1 MNAAQLPGRNNYI
14 DCLRGIAAISIVFI
28 HTCFWSGESYVPEFM
43 QSLSLAID
51 VPFFFFLSG
60 WASTYVNSFEKN
72 IVSLLGTYKKY
83 VMFFPFYMMAL
94 LVVGVFSGRFTGLTL
109 SNLYANLFFIR
120 IENSTLPV
128 VMSSMWFMP
137 VYLTV
142 VPIGC
147 VVTKKLLSRDTPL
160 GGGGVTCLLVTG
172 LGLLYSYWTGSFF
185 CLNSVT
191 LFYLLFYFLGIAC
204 RDVCIKRLKTV
215 IIFSL
220 ADVGL
225 MKLIGVYFGWDVSN
239 MQGMKFPPNIIYLLY
254 SLLWICVVLWGK
266 SKLWEISAD
275 NVLCKIGRSAILFY
289 FCQGI
294 SSSLLSFIVPKITM
308 GWGIKLPIA
317 FVINLTGTVILVIM
331 LDWFFRFEK
340 CLAAKLRDTVSGIL
354 ELHRK

>member
-1 MNAAQLPGRNNYI
+1 
-14 DCLRGIAAISIVFI
+14 
-28 HTCFWSGESYVPEFM
+28 
-43 QSLSLAID
+43 
-51 VPFFFFLSG
+51 
-60 WASTYVNSFEKN
+60 
-72 IVSLLGTYKKY
+72 
-83 VMFFPFYMMAL
+83 MFFPIYMMAL

-137 VYLTV
+137 VYLTA

-147 VVTKKLLSRDTPL
+147 VATKKLISMDTPW
-160 GGGGVTCLLVTG
+160 GRVICLLITG
-172 LGLLYSYWTGSFF
+172 LGLLYSYQTGYFF
-185 CLNSVT
+185 SLNSVT
-191 LFYLLFYFLGIAC
+191 LFYLFFYFLGIAC

-215 IIFSL
+215 IIFFL
-220 ADVGL
+220 ADVGV
-225 MKLIGVYFGWDVSN
+225 MKLIGVYFGWDISN

-266 SKLWEISAD
+266 SKLWEISAE
-275 NVLCKIGRSAILFY
+275 NVFCKIGRSAILFY

-317 FVINLTGTVILVIM
+317 FVINLMGTVVVVMM
-331 LDWFFRFEK
+331 LDWFFSLEK
-340 CLAAKLRDTVSGIL
+340 RMAAKLRSTVSDIL
-354 ELHRK
+354 ELHKK